1 MSAMDTVGANL
12 RYIGADQLRT
22 FADSLDGAVLL
33 SPANTSLGR
42 LAGAL
47 IDPIR
52 RQICYL
58 VVESRSWLAMHQYLL
73 PLGIA
78 RFDRERKALLVDVEA
93 AELRE
98 VQVDTFQ
105 RFSDDDLIAALFSP
119 VAA

>member
-1 MSAMDTVGANL
+1 MDVMGGNL

-22 FADSLDGAVLL
+22 RADSLDGAVLF
-33 SPANTSLGR
+33 SPAEMALGR

-47 IDPIR
+47 IDPMR
-52 RQICYL
+52 RQVCYL
-58 VVESRSWLAMHQYLL
+58 IVESRSWLATHQYLL

-93 AELRE
+93 DALRE

-105 RFSDDDLIAALFSP
+105 RFSDDDLIAALFSR

>member
-1 MSAMDTVGANL
+1 MDAMGANL
-12 RYIGADQLRT
+12 RYVGADQLRT
-22 FADSLDGAVLL
+22 HADSLDGTVLL
-33 SPANTSLGR
+33 SPADTALGR

-47 IDPIR
+47 IDPMG
-52 RQICYL
+52 RQVCYL
-58 VVESRSWLAMHQYLL
+58 IVESRGWLAPHQYLL

-93 AELRE
+93 DTLRE
-98 VQVDTFQ
+98 VQIDTFQ